1 MTSPASSRQCGSE
14 QDAQKRRRSRV
25 PPISGGHLSFSCT
38 EANSPYPNSHV
49 ENLEMKLRQYESRYG
64 RSTPTPTD
72 CDAYS
77 GSQNHTSTLTT
88 QAGATTCEPTAEVQ
102 GSLAVSNSQNRANWQ
117 VEEQV
122 SDTSNTAASGD
133 DSQQSNPPWISN
145 ILSHVQSTNAS
156 CSSRV
161 ERPDTEISH
170 PSEQMSQDE
179 QPPQRGFPS
188 SSQGV
193 QQTTTS
199 GHGDESDVD
208 QDSEPDHQIIDGM
221 VEYVGSSPE
230 DVQAE
235 DTFDTSPTFNFALKI
250 KASTLSKEPTSIS
263 GRSQISN
270 LHEKPAVASATT
282 LVGPASNN
290 SNFSTTSLGREPPP
304 QQDTLDALK
313 FYFNQS
319 YLQYVPQRMVAKA
332 LLDRYF
338 AAANS
343 VWPFLNE
350 EITRQRYDRICSSDE
365 PPSPIRMSQLNLV
378 FALACQF
385 YETEA
390 GAPLP
395 DVYDAGK
402 QYYLRG
408 HGYLIA
414 HAFDT
419 CNITILQSLLLA
431 AQYQQGTT
439 RSNECW
445 LTTGLATRMALGLG
459 VHMAPSANSG
469 LSPLDIELRKRLWWG
484 CFSLDRYG
492 SYISYPSGDIRA
504 VRLTNRQGLQHDLWT
519 PYWNSAHPSIVRPKQ
534 PS

>member
-1 MTSPASSRQCGSE
+1 M
-14 QDAQKRRRSRV
+14 
-25 PPISGGHLSFSCT
+25 F
-38 EANSPYPNSHV
+38 
-49 ENLEMKLRQYESRYG
+49 
-64 RSTPTPTD
+64 
-72 CDAYS
+72 
-77 GSQNHTSTLTT
+77 
-88 QAGATTCEPTAEVQ
+88 
-102 GSLAVSNSQNRANWQ
+102 
-117 VEEQV
+117 
-122 SDTSNTAASGD
+122 DTNNTATSGD
-133 DSQQSNPPWISN
+133 DNQQINAPWISHN
-145 ILSHVQSTNAS
+145 LSHMPSTDATF
-156 CSSRV
+156 SSRA
-161 ERPDTEISH
+161 ERPETEFPH
-170 PSEQMSQDE
+170 PSEETSQHR
-179 QPPQRGFPS
+179 QPPHRGITNDSRGLQP
-188 SSQGV
+188 
-193 QQTTTS
+193 TTTS
-199 GHGDESDVD
+199 GHGDDSDVD
-208 QDSEPDHQIIDGM
+208 EDSEADHQIIDGM

-250 KASTLSKEPTSIS
+250 KASTLSKEPKSVS
-263 GRSQISN
+263 GRSEIPS
-270 LHEKPAVASATT
+270 LSDKPATASST
-282 LVGPASNN
+282 LVDRASNN
-290 SNFSTTSLGREPPP
+290 SNLSTTLLRREPPP
-304 QQDTLDALK
+304 QQDALDALK
-313 FYFNQS
+313 FYFNHS
-319 YLQYVPQRMVAKA
+319 YLQYVPQRLVAKA

-350 EITRQRYDRICSSDE
+350 EIIRQRYDRICSSDE

-419 CNITILQSLLLA
+419 CSITMLQSLLLA

-445 LTTGLATRMALGLG
+445 LTTGHATRMALGLG
-459 VHMAPSANSG
+459 VHVAPSPNSG

-484 CFSLDRYG
+484 CFSLDR
-492 SYISYPSGDIRA
+492 
-504 VRLTNRQGLQHDLWT
+504 
-519 PYWNSAHPSIVRPKQ
+519 
-534 PS
+534 